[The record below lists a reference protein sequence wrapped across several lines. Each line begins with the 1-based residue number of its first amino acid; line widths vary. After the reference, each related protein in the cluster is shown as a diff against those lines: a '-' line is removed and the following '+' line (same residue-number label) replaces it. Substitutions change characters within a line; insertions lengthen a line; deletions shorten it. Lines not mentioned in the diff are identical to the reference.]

1 MSDKQK
7 SHLGL
12 GLIVGAVI
20 GLASASFLNSKK
32 GKSLA
37 KDLKHRTAA
46 LQKKVLSELR
56 KGEEMTQKRYKEL
69 VDSVVAYYATSK
81 EIAKTEI
88 PTVKK
93 SLLATWKTVQKE
105 LKSVKK

>member
-20 GLASASFLNSKK
+20 GLASASFLHSKK
-32 GKSLA
+32 GKALA
-37 KDLKHRTAA
+37 KDLKSRTAA

-56 KGEEMTQKRYKEL
+56 KGEELTQKRYKEI
-69 VDSVVAYYATSK
+69 VDSVVSYYATSK

-88 PTVKK
+88 PAVKK

-105 LKSVKK
+105 LKSVK